1 MLTPW
6 KKSCDQPRQCW
17 DINTKQRHH
26 FAEKG
31 PYSQSYGFSGSHVW
45 MWELDHKEGLV
56 PENWHFQ
63 TVVVENIL
71 NSPLDSKEI
80 KPVNPKGNQ
89 PWNSLEG
96 LMRKFQYFGH
106 LMQRAKSLENTL
118 MLGKT
123 EGKRRRRQQNMRWMA
138 SLTQWRWVW
147 ASSMRWWRTGK
158 PGVLQFMGS
167 PRVGHDSDWTITTK
181 LLGMLWY
188 HKWHF
193 WDISPRTCC
202 FSPNTSPNSIND
214 WEVLLVTQ
222 CPI

>member
-1 MLTPW
+1 MGKQWNSDFIFWGSKIAADGDCSHKIKMLTPW

-123 EGKRRRRQQNMRWMA
+123 EGKRRRRQQNMRWLDGLTDSMEMSLGKLHEMMTDRETWCAAVHGVTKSWTRQWLNNNNEA
-138 SLTQWRWVW
+138 SRYVVVSQ
-147 ASSMRWWRTGK
+147 
-158 PGVLQFMGS
+158 
-167 PRVGHDSDWTITTK
+167 
-181 LLGMLWY
+181 
-188 HKWHF
+188 
-193 WDISPRTCC
+193 
-202 FSPNTSPNSIND
+202 
-214 WEVLLVTQ
+214 VTFLRY
-222 CPI
+222 